1 MRRRRERGAAAVE
14 LTVLA
19 IILPLLYAVVVAP
32 GRHQE
37 AGINV
42 DGAAYAAARAAS
54 MARGKSEA
62 PQAAHEAAVDALQVG
77 TVTCRSV
84 TVAVDTSDFR
94 PGGSVTAQVTC
105 AVDLSDLTGADLP
118 SQLQVSSP
126 FSAPIDKHRSVGP

>member
-1 MRRRRERGAAAVE
+1 MRRQGERGAAAVE

-19 IILPLLYAVVVAP
+19 IILPALYAIVIGP
-32 GRHQE
+32 GRQQE

-54 MARGKSEA
+54 MARGKLEA
-62 PQAAHEAAVDALQVG
+62 PQAAKTAAVDALQVG

-84 TVAVDTSDFR
+84 RVDLNTSDFR

-105 AVDLSDLTGADLP
+105 AVDLSDLTNADVP
-118 SQLQVSSP
+118 SQLLVSSP
-126 FSAPIDKHRSVGP
+126 FSAPIDKHRNVGS